1 KRRDRYFRWLGWE
14 RRRRRAATRQLV
26 TMLPPLDEGKI
37 RALFVPSGNLG
48 QRMFPIVEQIRIAED
63 SQSQSVGISR
73 IKLVKRFD
81 VARHVKKAPR
91 RRSTTDMK

>member
-1 KRRDRYFRWLGWE
+1 
-14 RRRRRAATRQLV
+14 
-26 TMLPPLDEGKI
+26 
-37 RALFVPSGNLG
+37 
-48 QRMFPIVEQIRIAED
+48 MFPIVEQIRIAED

-73 IKLVKRFD
+73 IKFVKRFD